1 MNEVILEC
9 RNIKK
14 EYPKNGHV
22 HRACDDVSFKLYK
35 GECLGIVGESGSGKS
50 TIAKILMKLEGQNSG
65 EIIFDNHDVSYIRGR
80 ELKKYFRDVQM
91 VFQDAYGSFNP
102 KMTIGNSLLEY
113 ICNLCFDKKN
123 ERKKRAVEL
132 LKEVGLS
139 EEHFYRY
146 PSELSG
152 GQCQRAAIAR
162 ALSVH
167 PKVIIF
173 DEATSALDVSVQ
185 AVIVEILNKMK
196 KEHDLSYIFI
206 CHDLGLVSSF
216 CDRTAVMN
224 NGKLVEINDTYDI
237 INNPQNEYTK
247 RLLSSVLNI

>member
-1 MNEVILEC
+1 MNEVILEFK
-9 RNIKK
+9 NIKK
-14 EYPKNGHV
+14 EYKKNNHI
-22 HRACDDVSFKLYK
+22 HKACDDVSFKLYK
-35 GECLGIVGESGSGKS
+35 GECLGIIGESGWGKS
-50 TIAKILMKLEGQNSG
+50 TIAKILMKLENQDSGQ
-65 EIIFDNHDVSYIRGR
+65 IIYENEDVSYIKGK
-80 ELKKYFRDVQM
+80 ELKKYFTNVQM

-102 KMTIGNSLLEY
+102 RMTIGSSLLEY

-123 ERKKRAVEL
+123 DRKKRAVEL

-146 PSELSG
+146 PNELSG

-185 AVIVEILNKMK
+185 AVIIQLLNEMK
-196 KEHDLSYIFI
+196 HKHDLSYIFI

-224 NGKLVEINDTYDI
+224 NGKIVEIDDTYKI
-237 INNPQNEYTK
+237 MNNPQNEYTK
-247 RLLSSVLNI
+247 RLLEFAISK

>member
-1 MNEVILEC
+1 MDDVILEC
-9 RNIKK
+9 RNIEKV
-14 EYPKNGHV
+14 YPKNNHV
-22 HRACDDVSFKLYK
+22 HRACDNVSFKLHK

-50 TIAKILMKLEGQNSG
+50 TIAKLLMKLENLDEGQ
-65 EIIFDNHDVSYIRGR
+65 IIFQGNDVSHIKGKK
-80 ELKKYFRDVQM
+80 LKEYFRDVQM
-91 VFQDAYGSFNP
+91 VFQDSYGSFNP
-102 KMTIGNSLLEY
+102 KMTIGSSLLEY
-113 ICNLCFDKKN
+113 ICNLCFASKS
-123 ERKKRAVEL
+123 ERKDIAIKL

-185 AVIVEILNKMK
+185 AVIIELLNKMK
-196 KEHDLSYIFI
+196 KERDLSYIFI
-206 CHDLGLVSSF
+206 CHDLALVSSF
-216 CDRTAVMN
+216 CDRTAVIK
-224 NGKLVEINDTYDI
+224 NGKLVEINNTYDV
-237 INNPQNEYTK
+237 INNSKDEYTK
-247 RLLSSVLNI
+247 ELLKSVLKI

>member
-1 MNEVILEC
+1 MNDVVLEF
-9 RNIKK
+9 RNIRKV
-14 EYPKNGHV
+14 YPKNNHV
-22 HRACDDVSFKLYK
+22 HTACDNVSFKLHK

-50 TIAKILMKLEGQNSG
+50 TIAKILMKLETLDSG
-65 EIIFDNHDVSYIRGR
+65 EILFDGNDVSHIKGK

-102 KMTIGNSLLEY
+102 KMNIGSSLLEY
-113 ICNLCFDKKN
+113 ICNLCFVKKS
-123 ERKKRAVEL
+123 ERKDIAVKL

-185 AVIVEILNKMK
+185 AVIIELLNKMK
-196 KEHDLSYIFI
+196 KERDLSYIFI
-206 CHDLGLVSSF
+206 CHDLALVSSF
-216 CDRTAVMN
+216 CDRTAVIN
-224 NGKLVEINDTYDI
+224 HGKLIEINDTYDV
-237 INNPQNEYTK
+237 INNPQEEYTK
-247 RLLSSVLNI
+247 MLLHSVVKI